1 MVCVEKKNS
10 MFLHALSSLITSR
23 PRSNAILMAPPA
35 VWLCEPVAATGV
47 LRRSREADRP
57 PQRRQLETLLTR
69 FATADVALH
78 PHHVEERLL
87 PLSLPAR
94 PGEDQSDYVVA
105 GFFVE
110 GSSFHASQPACPC
123 ARRRR

>member
-1 MVCVEKKNS
+1 MCGKKEFDVPS
-10 MFLHALSSLITSR
+10 RSFITHHFSTSLKR
-23 PRSNAILMAPPA
+23 YPHGAAGRVAD
-35 VWLCEPVAATGV
+35 LCEPVAATGV

-69 FATADVALH
+69 FATADIALH

-110 GSSFHASQPACPC
+110 GS
-123 ARRRR
+123 